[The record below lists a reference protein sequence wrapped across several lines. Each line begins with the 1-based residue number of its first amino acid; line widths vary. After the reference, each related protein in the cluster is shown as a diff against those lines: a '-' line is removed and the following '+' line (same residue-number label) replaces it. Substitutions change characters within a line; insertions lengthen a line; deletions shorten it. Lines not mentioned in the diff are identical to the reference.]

1 MPKRL
6 RTEPIFVAPEIT
18 GRIDNNG
25 IPIVRDN
32 RTNVTLN
39 PDEVDDKITIYE
51 RQVREWF
58 LLPAQRLLEG
68 NNNGFIILM
77 VCLSYIEGIE
87 QYRVGRNSNRQS
99 QDFFVRSMNRIFGE
113 IYSRDNLIDLYSEAR
128 CGLFHNGMTKGK
140 VIIRNSFEPAIRFAD
155 FERIEISPEKLLDII
170 EEDFENY
177 LNELRNP
184 ENMELRDNFDRMFSI
199 R

>member
-1 MPKRL
+1 
-6 RTEPIFVAPEIT
+6 
-18 GRIDNNG
+18 
-25 IPIVRDN
+25 
-32 RTNVTLN
+32 
-39 PDEVDDKITIYE
+39 
-51 RQVREWF
+51 
-58 LLPAQRLLEG
+58 
-68 NNNGFIILM
+68 M

-87 QYRVGRNSNRQS
+87 QYRVGRNSNSRS
-99 QDFFVRSMNRIFGE
+99 SDFFVSSMRRIFDE
-113 IYSRDNLIDLYSEAR
+113 AYTEANLRDLYSEAR

-140 VIIRNSFEPAIRFAD
+140 VIIRNSFEPAIRFPD

-184 ENMELRDNFDRMFSI
+184 ENLELRDNFDRMFSI